1 MGTMILVSLLAFT
14 GGFII
19 AYLLMRQR
27 TAENASLK
35 IHADH
40 TQQMIAGLKQQLD
53 YTKDELR
60 TAVNAQQQLSV
71 EKIRLETQL
80 RYNTEKLDHQKHEI
94 ENIGNKFENQFKV
107 LANQILEE
115 KKNAFSKDQES
126 SLKAIL
132 DPLKENITSFKQEF
146 SAKLKTES
154 DDRISLREQ
163 VVHMMTLNQT
173 LAEQANNLTQ
183 AFRGSVKHQGNWGEM
198 ILESILEYTGMQ
210 KDIHYFVQQRT
221 TNDEGD
227 SIQPDV
233 LVKYPDSRTIVIDS
247 KVSLVHY
254 EGFYKSTEPVIQQQ
268 QLALLVRSIKAH
280 IDGLSGKSYQDVTN
294 SLDFVMMFIPVEAA
308 YITAMQTD
316 PSLWQYAYKKRIILI
331 SPTNIITAMKLV
343 NDMWQKDSIDRNAKA
358 IAERAGKLY
367 DKLAAFVEEFE
378 RIGIHLER
386 AAGAFQDSK
395 KKMTAGKGNLVSQ
408 AYHMKHM
415 KISAKKTLP
424 PAIVEEALLEDEE
437 DSEILPDN

>member
-1 MGTMILVSLLAFT
+1 MVNIILIMLLAF
-14 GGFII
+14 I
-19 AYLLMRQR
+19 AGVILAFVLMRQKLQVL
-27 TAENASLK
+27 TAENIQLK
-35 IHADH
+35 V
-40 TQQMIAGLKQQLD
+40 QLEYKND
-53 YTKDELR
+53 
-60 TAVNAQQQLSV
+60 QLN
-71 EKIRLETQL
+71 Q
-80 RYNTEKLDHQKHEI
+80 I

-107 LANQILEE
+107 LASQILEE
-115 KKNAFSKDQES
+115 KKNAFNKDQES

-132 DPLKENITSFKQEF
+132 DPLKENISSFKQEF

-173 LAEQANNLTQ
+173 LSEQANNLTQ

-210 KDIHYFVQQRT
+210 KDIHYFVQKRSI
-221 TNDEGD
+221 NDDGD

-247 KVSLVHY
+247 KVSLIHY
-254 EGFYKSTEPVIQQQ
+254 ENFYKSTDPVLQQQ

-316 PSLWQYAYKKRIILI
+316 PTLWQYAYKKRIILI

-367 DKLAAFVEEFE
+367 DKLASFVEEFE
-378 RIGIHLER
+378 KIGIHLER

-395 KKMTAGKGNLVSQ
+395 KKMTDGKGNLVSQ
-408 AYHMKHM
+408 AHRMKQM
-415 KISAKKTLP
+415 KINSKKALP
-424 PAIVEEALLEDEE
+424 SVIIEEALLEDEDE
-437 DSEILPDN
+437 E

>member
-1 MGTMILVSLLAFT
+1 MGTIILVSLLAFIV
-14 GGFII
+14 GFIL
-19 AYLLMRQR
+19 AFLVMRQK

-35 IHADH
+35 IQADH
-40 TQQMIAGLKQQLD
+40 MQQIITGQKQQLEQI
-53 YTKDELR
+53 KEELR
-60 TAVNAQQQLSV
+60 IAVNIQQQISG
-71 EKIRLETQL
+71 EKIQLEAQL
-80 RYNTEKLDHQKHEI
+80 RYKNEKLDHQKEEI
-94 ENIGNKFENQFKV
+94 ENIGHKFENQFKV

-210 KDIHYFVQQRT
+210 KDIHYFVQKRSL
-221 TNDEGD
+221 NDDGD
-227 SIQPDV
+227 TIQPDV

-254 EGFYKSTEPVIQQQ
+254 ENFYKSTDPVMQEQ
-268 QLALLVRSIKAH
+268 QLALLVRSIKTH
-280 IDGLSGKSYQDVTN
+280 IDGLSGKSYQDVTD

-316 PSLWQYAYKKRIILI
+316 PALWQYAYKKRIILI

-367 DKLAAFVEEFE
+367 DKLASFVEEFDKV
-378 RIGIHLER
+378 GIHLDR

-395 KKMTAGKGNLVSQ
+395 KKMTTGKGNLVSQ
-408 AYHMKHM
+408 AHHMKHM
-415 KISAKKTLP
+415 KISAKKALP
-424 PAIVEEALLEDEE
+424 QVIVEEALLEDEE
-437 DSEILPDN
+437 EVED

>member
-1 MGTMILVSLLAFT
+1 MVNIILTILLAFMA
-14 GGFII
+14 GVILAFV
-19 AYLLMRQR
+19 LMRQKIQAL
-27 TAENASLK
+27 TAENIQLK
-35 IHADH
+35 A
-40 TQQMIAGLKQQLD
+40 QLD
-53 YTKDELR
+53 YKNDKLS
-60 TAVNAQQQLSV
+60 QQ
-71 EKIRLETQL
+71 K
-80 RYNTEKLDHQKHEI
+80 NEI
-94 ENIGNKFENQFKV
+94 ENIGHKFENQFKV
-107 LANQILEE
+107 LAGQILEE
-115 KKNAFSKDQES
+115 KKNAFNKDQES

-132 DPLKENITSFKQEF
+132 DPLKENISSFKQEF

-173 LAEQANNLTQ
+173 LSEQANNLTQ

-210 KDIHYFVQQRT
+210 KEIHYFVQKRSM
-221 TNDEGD
+221 NDDGD

-247 KVSLVHY
+247 KVSLIHY
-254 EGFYKSTEPVIQQQ
+254 ENFYKSTDPVLQQQ

-280 IDGLSGKSYQDVTN
+280 IDGLSGKSYQDVTD

-316 PSLWQYAYKKRIILI
+316 PALWQYAYKKRIILI

-367 DKLAAFVEEFE
+367 DKLASFVEEFE
-378 RIGIHLER
+378 KIGIHLDR

-395 KKMTAGKGNLVSQ
+395 KKMTDGKGNLVSQ
-408 AYHMKHM
+408 AHRMKQM
-415 KISAKKTLP
+415 KINAKKSLP
-424 PAIVEEALLEDEE
+424 SVIIEEALLEDEE
-437 DSEILPDN
+437 EE

>member
-1 MGTMILVSLLAFT
+1 MVNIILIMLLAF
-14 GGFII
+14 I
-19 AYLLMRQR
+19 AGVILAFVLTRQKIQ
-27 TAENASLK
+27 TLSAENIQLK
-35 IHADH
+35 V
-40 TQQMIAGLKQQLD
+40 QLD
-53 YTKDELR
+53 YK
-60 TAVNAQQQLSV
+60 N
-71 EKIRLETQL
+71 
-80 RYNTEKLDHQKHEI
+80 EKLNQQKNEI
-94 ENIGNKFENQFKV
+94 ENIGQKFENQFKV
-107 LANQILEE
+107 LASQILEE
-115 KKNAFSKDQES
+115 KKNAFNKDQES

-132 DPLKENITSFKQEF
+132 DPLKENISSFKQEF

-173 LAEQANNLTQ
+173 LSEQANNLTQ

-210 KDIHYFVQQRT
+210 KDIHYFVQKRSI
-221 TNDEGD
+221 NDEGD
-227 SIQPDV
+227 SIQPDI

-247 KVSLVHY
+247 KVSLIHY
-254 EGFYKSTEPVIQQQ
+254 ENFYKSTDPVLQQQ

-316 PSLWQYAYKKRIILI
+316 PALWQYAYKKRIILI

-367 DKLAAFVEEFE
+367 DKLASFVEEFE
-378 RIGIHLER
+378 KIGIHLDR
-386 AAGAFQDSK
+386 AAGAFQDSR
-395 KKMTAGKGNLVSQ
+395 KKMTEGKGNLVSQ
-408 AYHMKHM
+408 AHRMKQM
-415 KISAKKTLP
+415 KINAKKALP
-424 PAIVEEALLEDEE
+424 SAIIEEALLEDEE
-437 DSEILPDN
+437 EE

>member
-1 MGTMILVSLLAFT
+1 MGTMVLVGLLTFIA
-14 GGFII
+14 GFII
-19 AYLLMRQR
+19 AYLWMR
-27 TAENASLK
+27 N
-35 IHADH
+35 I
-40 TQQMIAGLKQQLD
+40 
-53 YTKDELR
+53 
-60 TAVNAQQQLSV
+60 QQQLSG
-71 EKIRLETQL
+71 EKIQLETQL
-80 RYNTEKLDHQKHEI
+80 RYNTEKLDHQKKEI

-115 KKNAFSKDQES
+115 KKNAFSRDQES

-132 DPLKENITSFKQEF
+132 DPLKENISSFKQEF

-173 LAEQANNLTQ
+173 LADQANNLTQ

-210 KDIHYFVQQRT
+210 KDIHYFVQQRS
-221 TNDEGD
+221 TNHDGD
-227 SIQPDV
+227 AIQPDV

-254 EGFYKSTEPVIQQQ
+254 ESFYKTTDPLIQQQ
-268 QLALLVRSIKAH
+268 QLALLVRSVKAH
-280 IDGLSGKSYQDVTN
+280 IDGLSAKSYQDVTN

-316 PSLWQYAYKKRIILI
+316 PTLWQYAWKKRIILI

-367 DKLAAFVEEFE
+367 DKLASFVEEFE
-378 RIGIHLER
+378 RVGAHLER
-386 AAGAFQDSK
+386 ANTTFQDAK

-408 AYHMKHM
+408 AHHMKHM
-415 KISAKKTLP
+415 KISAKRTLP
-424 PAIVEEALLEDEE
+424 PTLVEEALLEDEDE
-437 DSEILPDN
+437 SAE

>member
-1 MGTMILVSLLAFT
+1 MVNIILIMLLAF
-14 GGFII
+14 I
-19 AYLLMRQR
+19 AGVILAFVLTRQKIQ
-27 TAENASLK
+27 TLSAENIRLK
-35 IHADH
+35 V
-40 TQQMIAGLKQQLD
+40 QLD
-53 YTKDELR
+53 YK
-60 TAVNAQQQLSV
+60 N
-71 EKIRLETQL
+71 
-80 RYNTEKLDHQKHEI
+80 EKLNQQKNEI
-94 ENIGNKFENQFKV
+94 ENIGQKFENQFKV
-107 LANQILEE
+107 LASQILEE
-115 KKNAFSKDQES
+115 KKNAFNKDQES

-132 DPLKENITSFKQEF
+132 DPLKENISSFKQEF

-173 LAEQANNLTQ
+173 LSEQANNLTQ

-210 KDIHYFVQQRT
+210 KDIHYFVQKRSI
-221 TNDEGD
+221 NEEGD
-227 SIQPDV
+227 SIQPDI

-247 KVSLVHY
+247 KVSLIHY
-254 EGFYKSTEPVIQQQ
+254 ENFYKSTDPVLQQQ

-316 PSLWQYAYKKRIILI
+316 PALWQYAYKKRIILI

-367 DKLAAFVEEFE
+367 DKLASFVEEFE
-378 RIGIHLER
+378 KIGIHLDR
-386 AAGAFQDSK
+386 AAGAFQDSR
-395 KKMTAGKGNLVSQ
+395 KKMTEGKGNLVSQ
-408 AYHMKHM
+408 AHRMKQM
-415 KISAKKTLP
+415 KINAKKALP
-424 PAIVEEALLEDEE
+424 SVIIEEALLEDEE
-437 DSEILPDN
+437 EE

>member
-1 MGTMILVSLLAFT
+1 MVNIILIMLLAF
-14 GGFII
+14 I
-19 AYLLMRQR
+19 AGVILAFVLTRQKIQALS
-27 TAENASLK
+27 AENIQLK
-35 IHADH
+35 V
-40 TQQMIAGLKQQLD
+40 QLD
-53 YTKDELR
+53 YK
-60 TAVNAQQQLSV
+60 N
-71 EKIRLETQL
+71 
-80 RYNTEKLDHQKHEI
+80 EKLSQQKNEI
-94 ENIGNKFENQFKV
+94 ENIGQKFENQFKV
-107 LANQILEE
+107 LASQILEE
-115 KKNAFSKDQES
+115 KKNAFNKDQES

-132 DPLKENITSFKQEF
+132 DPLKENISSFKQEF

-173 LAEQANNLTQ
+173 LSEQANNLTQ

-210 KDIHYFVQQRT
+210 KDIHYFVQKRSI
-221 TNDEGD
+221 NDEGD
-227 SIQPDV
+227 SIQPDI

-247 KVSLVHY
+247 KVSLIHY
-254 EGFYKSTEPVIQQQ
+254 ENFYKSTDPVLQQQ

-316 PSLWQYAYKKRIILI
+316 PALWQYAYKKRIILI

-367 DKLAAFVEEFE
+367 DKLASFVEEFE
-378 RIGIHLER
+378 KIGIHLDR

-395 KKMTAGKGNLVSQ
+395 KKMTEGKGNLVSQ
-408 AYHMKHM
+408 AHRMKQM
-415 KISAKKTLP
+415 KINAKKALP
-424 PAIVEEALLEDEE
+424 SVIIEEALLEDEE
-437 DSEILPDN
+437 EE

>member
-1 MGTMILVSLLAFT
+1 MVNIILTILLAFMA
-14 GGFII
+14 GFILAFI
-19 AYLLMRQR
+19 LLRQKIQ
-27 TAENASLK
+27 TLTNENIQCKA
-35 IHADH
+35 
-40 TQQMIAGLKQQLD
+40 QLD
-53 YTKDELR
+53 YK
-60 TAVNAQQQLSV
+60 
-71 EKIRLETQL
+71 
-80 RYNTEKLDHQKHEI
+80 TEKLNQQKNEI

-115 KKNAFSKDQES
+115 KKNSFNKDQES

-132 DPLKENITSFKQEF
+132 DPLKENISSFKQEF

-173 LAEQANNLTQ
+173 LSEQANNLTQ

-210 KDIHYFVQQRT
+210 KDIHYFVQKRSI
-221 TNDEGD
+221 NDEGD
-227 SIQPDV
+227 TIQPDV
-233 LVKYPDSRTIVIDS
+233 LVKYPDNRTIVIDS
-247 KVSLVHY
+247 KVSLIHY
-254 EGFYKSTEPVIQQQ
+254 ENFYKSTDPVLQQ

-316 PSLWQYAYKKRIILI
+316 PTLWQYAYKKRIILI

-367 DKLAAFVEEFE
+367 DKLASFVEEFE
-378 RIGIHLER
+378 KIGIHLER

-395 KKMTAGKGNLVSQ
+395 KKMTDGKGNLVSQ
-408 AYHMKHM
+408 AHRMKLM
-415 KISAKKTLP
+415 KINAKKALSSV
-424 PAIVEEALLEDEE
+424 IIEEALLEDEDE
-437 DSEILPDN
+437 E

>member
-1 MGTMILVSLLAFT
+1 MVNIILIMLLAF
-14 GGFII
+14 I
-19 AYLLMRQR
+19 AGVILAFVLMRQKLQVL
-27 TAENASLK
+27 TSENIQLK
-35 IHADH
+35 V
-40 TQQMIAGLKQQLD
+40 QLD
-53 YTKDELR
+53 YKND
-60 TAVNAQQQLSV
+60 QLN
-71 EKIRLETQL
+71 Q
-80 RYNTEKLDHQKHEI
+80 I

-107 LANQILEE
+107 LASQILEE
-115 KKNAFSKDQES
+115 KKNAFNKDQES

-132 DPLKENITSFKQEF
+132 DPLKENISSFKQEF

-173 LAEQANNLTQ
+173 LSEQANNLTQ

-210 KDIHYFVQQRT
+210 KDIHYFVQKRSI
-221 TNDEGD
+221 NDDGD

-247 KVSLVHY
+247 KVSLIHY
-254 EGFYKSTEPVIQQQ
+254 ENFYKSTDPVLQQQ

-316 PSLWQYAYKKRIILI
+316 PTLWQYAYKKRIILI

-367 DKLAAFVEEFE
+367 DKLASFVEEFE
-378 RIGIHLER
+378 KIGIHLER

-395 KKMTAGKGNLVSQ
+395 KKMTDGKGNLVSQ
-408 AYHMKHM
+408 AHRMKQM
-415 KISAKKTLP
+415 KINSKKALP
-424 PAIVEEALLEDEE
+424 SVIIEEALMEDEDEE
-437 DSEILPDN
+437 

>member
-1 MGTMILVSLLAFT
+1 MGMIFLVSLLTFIA
-14 GGFII
+14 GFII
-19 AYLLMRQR
+19 AYL
-27 TAENASLK
+27 
-35 IHADH
+35 I
-40 TQQMIAGLKQQLD
+40 LKQQV
-53 YTKDELR
+53 
-60 TAVNAQQQLSV
+60 TALTSD
-71 EKIRLETQL
+71 KIRLETQL
-80 RYNTEKLDHQKHEI
+80 RYNNDKLELQKTEI
-94 ENIGNKFENQFKV
+94 EHIGEQFSNQFKV

-115 KKNAFSKDQES
+115 KKNAFNRDQEV

-132 DPLKENITSFKQEF
+132 EPLKENISTFKQEF
-146 SAKLKTES
+146 NAKLKTES

-163 VVHMMTLNQT
+163 VVQMMRLNQT

-210 KDIHYFVQQRT
+210 KDIHYFVQHRASN
-221 TNDEGD
+221 NDGAI
-227 SIQPDV
+227 IQPDV
-233 LVKYPDSRTIVIDS
+233 LVKYPDNRTIVIDS

-254 EGFYKSTEPVIQQQ
+254 ENFYKATEPALQEQ
-268 QLALLVRSIKAH
+268 QLSLLVRSVKNH
-280 IDGLSGKSYQDVTN
+280 IDGLSGKSYEDVTN

-367 DKLAAFVEEFE
+367 DKLVSFVEEFD
-378 RIGIHLER
+378 RVGNYLSK
-386 AAGAFQDSK
+386 AGETFQEAK
-395 KKMTAGKGNLVSQ
+395 KKMMAGKGNLMSQ
-408 AYHMKHM
+408 AHHMKQM
-415 KISAKKTLP
+415 KISSKKTLP
-424 PAIVEEALLEDEE
+424 LADVEEALLEDEE
-437 DSEILPDN
+437 D

>member
-1 MGTMILVSLLAFT
+1 MVNIILIMLLAF
-14 GGFII
+14 I
-19 AYLLMRQR
+19 AGVILAFVLMRQKLQVL
-27 TAENASLK
+27 TAENIQLK
-35 IHADH
+35 V
-40 TQQMIAGLKQQLD
+40 QLD
-53 YTKDELR
+53 FKNDKL
-60 TAVNAQQQLSV
+60 NQQ
-71 EKIRLETQL
+71 K
-80 RYNTEKLDHQKHEI
+80 NEI
-94 ENIGNKFENQFKV
+94 ENIGQKFENQFKV
-107 LANQILEE
+107 LASQILEE
-115 KKNAFSKDQES
+115 KKNAFNKDQES

-132 DPLKENITSFKQEF
+132 DPLKENISSFKQEF

-173 LAEQANNLTQ
+173 LSEQANNLTQ

-210 KDIHYFVQQRT
+210 KDIHYFVQKRSI
-221 TNDEGD
+221 NDDGD

-247 KVSLVHY
+247 KVSLIHY
-254 EGFYKSTEPVIQQQ
+254 ENFYKSTDPVLQQQ

-316 PSLWQYAYKKRIILI
+316 PTLWQYAYKKRIILI

-367 DKLAAFVEEFE
+367 DKLASFVEEFE
-378 RIGIHLER
+378 KIGIHLER

-395 KKMTAGKGNLVSQ
+395 KKMTDGKGNLVSQ
-408 AYHMKHM
+408 AHRMKQM
-415 KISAKKTLP
+415 KINSKKALP
-424 PAIVEEALLEDEE
+424 SVIIEEALLEDEDE
-437 DSEILPDN
+437 E

>member
-1 MGTMILVSLLAFT
+1 MGIMILVSLLTFIA
-14 GGFII
+14 GFII
-19 AYLLMRQR
+19 AFLLMR
-27 TAENASLK
+27 N
-35 IHADH
+35 I
-40 TQQMIAGLKQQLD
+40 
-53 YTKDELR
+53 
-60 TAVNAQQQLSV
+60 QQQLMG

-115 KKNAFSKDQES
+115 KKNAFNKDQES

-210 KDIHYFVQQRT
+210 KDIHYFVQHRT

-227 SIQPDV
+227 SIQPDI

-254 EGFYKSTEPVIQQQ
+254 ENFYKSTEPLAQQQ
-268 QLALLVRSIKAH
+268 QLALLVRSIKTH

-316 PSLWQYAYKKRIILI
+316 PTLWQYAYKKRIILI

-367 DKLAAFVEEFE
+367 DKLASFVEEFE
-378 RIGIHLER
+378 RVGAHLER
-386 AAGAFQDSK
+386 ATTAFQDSK
-395 KKMTAGKGNLVSQ
+395 KKMTTGKGNLVSQ
-408 AYHMKHM
+408 AHHMKHM
-415 KISAKKTLP
+415 KISAKKILP
-424 PAIVEEALLEDEE
+424 TAIVEEALLEDEDE
-437 DSEILPDN
+437 SEE

>member
-1 MGTMILVSLLAFT
+1 MVNIILIMLLAF
-14 GGFII
+14 I
-19 AYLLMRQR
+19 AGVILAFVLMRQKLQVL
-27 TAENASLK
+27 TAENIQLK
-35 IHADH
+35 V
-40 TQQMIAGLKQQLD
+40 QLD
-53 YTKDELR
+53 YKNDKL
-60 TAVNAQQQLSV
+60 NQQ
-71 EKIRLETQL
+71 K
-80 RYNTEKLDHQKHEI
+80 NEI
-94 ENIGNKFENQFKV
+94 ENIGQKFENQFKV
-107 LANQILEE
+107 LASQILEE
-115 KKNAFSKDQES
+115 KKNAFNKDQES

-132 DPLKENITSFKQEF
+132 DPLKENISSFKQEF

-173 LAEQANNLTQ
+173 LSEQANNLTQ

-210 KDIHYFVQQRT
+210 KDIHYFVQKRSI
-221 TNDEGD
+221 NDDGD

-247 KVSLVHY
+247 KVSLIHY
-254 EGFYKSTEPVIQQQ
+254 ENFYKSTDPVLQQQ

-316 PSLWQYAYKKRIILI
+316 PTLWQYAYKKRIILI

-367 DKLAAFVEEFE
+367 DKLASFVEEFE
-378 RIGIHLER
+378 KIGIHLER

-395 KKMTAGKGNLVSQ
+395 KKMTDGKGNLVSQ
-408 AYHMKHM
+408 AHRMKQM
-415 KISAKKTLP
+415 KINSKKALP
-424 PAIVEEALLEDEE
+424 SVIIEEALLEDEDE
-437 DSEILPDN
+437 E

>member
-1 MGTMILVSLLAFT
+1 MQEKTHCCLIVLLSKGINTSAVNNQKHIIMVNIILIMLLAF
-14 GGFII
+14 I
-19 AYLLMRQR
+19 AGVILAFVLTRQKIQ
-27 TAENASLK
+27 TLSAENIQLK
-35 IHADH
+35 V
-40 TQQMIAGLKQQLD
+40 QLD
-53 YTKDELR
+53 YK
-60 TAVNAQQQLSV
+60 N
-71 EKIRLETQL
+71 
-80 RYNTEKLDHQKHEI
+80 EKLNQQKNEI
-94 ENIGNKFENQFKV
+94 ENIGQKFENQFKV
-107 LANQILEE
+107 LASQILEE
-115 KKNAFSKDQES
+115 KKNAFNKDQES

-132 DPLKENITSFKQEF
+132 DPLKENISSFKQEF

-173 LAEQANNLTQ
+173 LSEQANNLTQ

-210 KDIHYFVQQRT
+210 KDIHYFVQKRSI
-221 TNDEGD
+221 NDEGD
-227 SIQPDV
+227 SIQPDI

-247 KVSLVHY
+247 KVSLIHY
-254 EGFYKSTEPVIQQQ
+254 ENFYKSTDPVLQQQ

-316 PSLWQYAYKKRIILI
+316 PALWQYAYKKRIILI

-367 DKLAAFVEEFE
+367 DKLASFVEEFE
-378 RIGIHLER
+378 KIGIHLDR
-386 AAGAFQDSK
+386 AAGAFQDSR
-395 KKMTAGKGNLVSQ
+395 KKMTEGKGNLVSQ
-408 AYHMKHM
+408 AHRMKQM
-415 KISAKKTLP
+415 KINAKKALP
-424 PAIVEEALLEDEE
+424 SAIIEEALLEDEE
-437 DSEILPDN
+437 EE

>member
-1 MGTMILVSLLAFT
+1 MVNIILIMLLAF
-14 GGFII
+14 I
-19 AYLLMRQR
+19 AGVILAFVLTRQKIQ
-27 TAENASLK
+27 TLSAENVRLK
-35 IHADH
+35 V
-40 TQQMIAGLKQQLD
+40 QLD
-53 YTKDELR
+53 YK
-60 TAVNAQQQLSV
+60 N
-71 EKIRLETQL
+71 
-80 RYNTEKLDHQKHEI
+80 EKLDQQKNEI
-94 ENIGNKFENQFKV
+94 ENIGQKFENQFKV
-107 LANQILEE
+107 LASQILEE
-115 KKNAFSKDQES
+115 KKNAFNKDQES

-132 DPLKENITSFKQEF
+132 DPLKENISSFKQEF

-163 VVHMMTLNQT
+163 VLHMMTLNQT
-173 LAEQANNLTQ
+173 LSEQANNLTL

-210 KDIHYFVQQRT
+210 KDIHYFVQKRSI
-221 TNDEGD
+221 NDDGD
-227 SIQPDV
+227 SIQPDI

-247 KVSLVHY
+247 KVSLIHY
-254 EGFYKSTEPVIQQQ
+254 ENFYKSTDPVLQQQ

-280 IDGLSGKSYQDVTN
+280 IDGLSGKSYQDVTD

-316 PSLWQYAYKKRIILI
+316 PALWQYAYKKRIILI

-367 DKLAAFVEEFE
+367 DKLASFVEEFE
-378 RIGIHLER
+378 KIGIHLER

-395 KKMTAGKGNLVSQ
+395 KKMTDGKGNLVSQ
-408 AYHMKHM
+408 AHRMKQM
-415 KISAKKTLP
+415 KINAKKSLP
-424 PAIVEEALLEDEE
+424 AVVIEEALLEDEE
-437 DSEILPDN
+437 EE